1 MTVRKGFSLFI
12 LLVILASSA
21 VLYSSFDRTSL
32 LLLLKANPMKLSL
45 AFGLVVLV
53 WLLDALKMKMLLQAA
68 GERITLI
75 FSLQLTWVN
84 YFGCAITPL
93 QGGGGPFQMYMMY
106 QKGISVGKSFA
117 VTLVK
122 TLFTMFI
129 LGLAVPFAFLFPA
142 GDLPHTG
149 WGMRSFLI
157 YVVLFIIA
165 IWCVVVLSLVRPNLV
180 KRFACG
186 LVQRLERLG
195 FMKKERRAAL
205 FRTLIREIDAYNQN
219 IRLFITSGA
228 PFFSLAL
235 LLASLQMLAQLS
247 VMPCLIW
254 AMGFPVPYIQS
265 VLLQALLIFLLY
277 FVPTPGGSGVAE
289 GGAAAVF
296 SLFVPWE
303 LAGVLAVGWRLL
315 LEYTGV
321 ALGAFV
327 AIRALGW
334 NITEKMKKA
343 ECEVGKEN
351 ECDECLPK

>member
-12 LLVILASSA
+12 LLVVLASSA

-32 LLLLKANPMKLSL
+32 RLLLEANPLKLSL
-45 AFGLVVLV
+45 AFGLVALV
-53 WLLDALKMKMLLQAA
+53 WLLDALKMKMLIHAA
-68 GERITLI
+68 GERISVA

-93 QGGGGPFQMYMMY
+93 QGGGGPFQMYLLY

-129 LGLAVPFAFLFPA
+129 LGLAVPFAFFFQS
-142 GDLPHTG
+142 GNLPNVG

-157 YVVLFIIA
+157 YVVLFIIV
-165 IWCVVVLSLVRPNLV
+165 IWCIVVLSLIRPNLV

-186 LVQRLERLG
+186 VVQRLERLG
-195 FMKKERRAAL
+195 LLKKERRSAL
-205 FRTLIREIDAYNQN
+205 FRTLIREIDAYNEN

-228 PFFSLAL
+228 QFFSLAL
-235 LLASLQMLAQLS
+235 FLAFLQMLAQLS

-321 ALGAFV
+321 ALGALV
-327 AIRALGW
+327 AVRALGW

-343 ECEVGKEN
+343 ECEATKGDN
-351 ECDECLPK
+351 CD